1 MKQYIISEQNED
13 QRFSKFLQR
22 ILPGAG
28 SGFIYKILRKK
39 NITLNDKK
47 ASGNETLVAGD
58 LVKVWLSDETF
69 EKFAQREEIS
79 YPSFDP
85 EIIVYEDDNIII
97 INKPAGMLSQR
108 SSGSDISACEL
119 LCGYLIKYRG
129 FTTENFR
136 EYRPSAVN
144 RLDRNTTGL
153 LLCAKNLKAASE
165 LSAMLKERTVKK
177 EYIALV
183 KGRITGS
190 RHIKGRLLKDENNNT
205 VSVGDEKSE
214 GSFIETSYT
223 ALKFCDKLNSSVL
236 LVDLI
241 TGKTHQIRAHLASEG
256 YPIVGD
262 PKYGDP
268 DVNRKYSKEFGVKS
282 QLLHAC
288 RITFPENDGA
298 LAYLSGR
305 MITSEPPFKHIYEDG

>member
-28 SGFIYKILRKK
+28 SGFIYKMLRKK

-205 VSVGDEKSE
+205 VSVSDEKSE
-214 GSFIETSYT
+214 CSFIETSYT

-268 DVNRKYSKEFGVKS
+268 DMNRKYSKEFGVKS

-298 LAYLSGR
+298 FAYLSGR